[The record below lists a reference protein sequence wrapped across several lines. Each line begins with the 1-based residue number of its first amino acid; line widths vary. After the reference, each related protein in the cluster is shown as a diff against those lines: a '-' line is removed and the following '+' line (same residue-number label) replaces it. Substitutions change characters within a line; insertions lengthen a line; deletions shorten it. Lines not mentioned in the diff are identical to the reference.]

1 MSRPIEDSF
10 SGSDTFSGMSRNMKD
25 PARSLSQ
32 GLMDFLDP
40 MDPFNRGFDAFLG
53 RAMKLDP
60 RLCPV

>member
-1 MSRPIEDSF
+1 
-10 SGSDTFSGMSRNMKD
+10 MKD